1 MTSRIALFALAGGL
15 VVGAWAF
22 WWSAHDQSAAERAY
36 EAAAVPELTPAGVRG
51 RLAFN
56 RACATCH
63 GRDAKGGPGG
73 PPLIHRI
80 YEPSH
85 HGDDAIRLAVAQGVR
100 QHHWDFGPMPP
111 QADSVDAEE
120 VETIIAFLRES
131 QRANGIF

>member
-1 MTSRIALFALAGGL
+1 MTSRLALFILAGGL
-15 VVGAWAF
+15 IAGAWLF
-22 WWSAHDQSAAERAY
+22 WRSAHDQSAAEKAY
-36 EAAAVPELTPAGVRG
+36 ETAAAVELTPEAARG

-56 RACATCH
+56 QACAGCH
-63 GRDAKGGPGG
+63 GRDAQGGPGG

-85 HGDDAIRLAVAQGVR
+85 HGDGAFRLAVAQGVR

-111 QADSVDAEE
+111 QADKVDAAA
-120 VETIIAFLRES
+120 VEQIIAFVRET